1 VEKFDTQKGS
11 WIPCGRS
18 PETGLIGI
26 NIKTIKTVVL
36 TINFLQ
42 LW

>member
-26 NIKTIKTVVL
+26 NIEILKTVIL
-36 TINFLQ
+36 TINCLQ
-42 LW
+42 L